1 MNKLIE
7 IQVSYH
13 TENRDKIRLQSAKD
27 TFDFILSQW
36 NIDLI
41 EFQEEAKIILL
52 NGRNDVLGV
61 YDLAKGGISSAIV
74 DVRVIMSIALK
85 CNATNLILVHN
96 HPSGDLKPSKADEKI
111 TYQIKE
117 AAELLHIRLL
127 DHLII
132 SKYDYYSFSL

>member
-1 MNKLIE
+1 M
-7 IQVSYH
+7 
-13 TENRDKIRLQSAKD
+13 QSAKD